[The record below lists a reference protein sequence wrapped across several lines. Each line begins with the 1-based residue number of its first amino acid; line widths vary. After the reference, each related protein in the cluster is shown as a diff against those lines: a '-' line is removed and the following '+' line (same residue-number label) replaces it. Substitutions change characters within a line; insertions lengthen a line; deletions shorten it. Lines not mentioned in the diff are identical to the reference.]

1 MTQIT
6 SENIANNTI
15 TTSQIATA
23 AVASLQGPRISTITI
38 TDGSYSALDD
48 SAVST
53 SGGYIKISGANF
65 SSGCSVVIGT
75 TSATTVTFT
84 STTELRVAVPALSAG
99 SYTVYVTNTDGGLAI
114 KVNGLTYSAF
124 PAWSTSATL
133 TPGYETTNVS
143 VSLSATSDSSITYT
157 VNAGSTLPS
166 GLSLSSSGLLS
177 GTLPAV
183 ASDTNYSFVIQ
194 ATDAELQNTPR
205 TFSLNDQADVIN
217 WTTPAANNTVYSG
230 QAGVSFSQSLL
241 ANSLAG
247 YSATITANS
256 LPTGLSIS
264 GNVITGTPSVVA
276 NTATLLT
283 ANAATSYKTGM
294 RLIYINIAVAADPYF
309 NLTTMATHASANISL
324 ANGTVISDASTNAFE
339 MTVAGTPRASNFTP
353 FGTGWSM
360 YFNGSAELSVSDT
373 SIINLINTT
382 NYTVEAWVYPTV
394 ALPGGAYSQILGSG
408 VAGGISFG
416 FYNGTPYITNNLAG
430 LVNGGTPI
438 IRAWNHIALVNTAST
453 SANLYFNGSLVGTDT
468 AYTFSAAT
476 TYVGSNGATQYFTG
490 YISNLRI
497 VKGTAVY
504 TGASLTIPT
513 APLTAIANT
522 KLLVCASNRFVDISA
537 NAYSI
542 TATGSPTIQSF
553 NPFNLTNTGS
563 DGAMYFNGSSDHLTT
578 ATATPLVLSGSVYT
592 IECWCYLT
600 SNDFSSYRILVMKRV
615 ASTAAS
621 YNIFFNI
628 TNGYL
633 AFYNGTQYTSTTAP
647 PINAWNHVAAVYD
660 GTNIN
665 LFMNGV
671 RVLQTATTNPD
682 NGGSLWIGVE
692 ADASTN
698 RFIGYISNIRILK
711 GTALYS
717 GTTYTVPTS
726 ALTAISNTSLLTLQN
741 KYSHNTTQGH
751 QDSSTNQ
758 LLITSV
764 GSPAAGNFSPF
775 SQTGWSYYLSSGN
788 NFANT
793 ISGTGMTPYT
803 NSTWTMEFWIFP
815 TGAFSLYHYV
825 VSKGTSYNRDWGVGL
840 TAVTASTATIYY
852 YWSPSTGDYATTTSG
867 GATITVG
874 NWYHIA
880 VVSTSGAVV
889 TYVNGTSVGTGTQ
902 AQFNTSNPLNLYFGS
917 FMDYGNTFY
926 PFVGYLST
934 FRYVQGTAVYTGA
947 FTPPTSAL
955 ATTQSSGTNI
965 AAIASASSTKL
976 LTAQSNRFVDNSPS
990 AFTITPTGSPSVQA
1004 FSPFAPTAAYSVNTV
1019 GGSVYFNGSTDYVKL
1034 PNSTT
1039 GLQLT
1044 TGDFTVEFWMYPTAA
1059 TATGRVFNNWDT
1071 STGTAP
1077 SFDFVQGGSTIYW
1090 DCGTNGSSSSFTISG
1105 SSPINSW
1112 THVAGV
1118 RLGNVFTL
1126 YINGVSAQTSTQAI
1140 TLQTANTITIGARNN
1155 TGSYT
1160 ELYAGYISNLRVIK
1174 GTAIYTGTFT
1184 PPTSPATSVANTSVL
1199 INGTSTALTDVT
1211 SRTNMIT
1218 VSTAKISTARSKY
1231 GTGSMYFNGSSDYI
1245 SMPVNVGIQGTEN
1258 FTVECW
1264 VYLNDITANNTKI
1277 ILLSPTNNT
1286 FGFRIGQSYH
1296 GNVQGLGIFKANVSD
1311 NDYCAYT
1318 FATGQWYHVAVVRS
1332 GSTIYFFVN
1341 GTQQTTLGTSVGSFS
1356 FVAASS
1362 ITIGANYPGTTEY
1375 FNGYIDDLRIT
1386 KYARYT
1392 TNFTP
1397 MTETFNDK

>member
-15 TTSQIATA
+15 TTSQIATT
-23 AVASLQGPRISTITI
+23 AVASLQGPRISAITI

-65 SSGCSVVIGT
+65 ASGCSVVIGT

-84 STTELRVAVPALSAG
+84 STTELHVAVPALSAG

-166 GLSLSSSGLLS
+166 GLSLSSGGLLS

-294 RLIYINIAVAADPYF
+294 RLIYINIIVAADPYF
-309 NLTTMATHASANISL
+309 NLTTMATHASANVSL

-408 VAGGISFG
+408 VVGGISFG
-416 FYNGTPYITNNLAG
+416 FYNGTPYITNNSAG

-453 SANLYFNGSLVGTDT
+453 GANLYFNGSLVGTDT

-522 KLLVCASNRFVDISA
+522 KLLVCSSNRFVDISA

-563 DGAMYFNGSSDHLTT
+563 DGAMYFNGSTDHLTT

-717 GTTYTVPTS
+717 GTTYTIPTVP
-726 ALTAISNTSLLTLQN
+726 LTAITNTSLLTLQN

-758 LLITSV
+758 LLITSA
-764 GSPAAGNFSPF
+764 GSPAAGTFSPF
-775 SQTGWSYYLSSGN
+775 SQTGWSTYFNGSSDYMSWGTTALNFLATGSTAGIAATIEAWVYTTAYNAGASAWQYNPVIALGGTYMNFGVLSGKVRFYWYDGGYQSVTS
-788 NFANT
+788 ANT
-793 ISGTGMTPYT
+793 SDVPLNTWVHICVTIS
-803 NSTWTMEFWIFP
+803 
-815 TGAFSLYHYV
+815 
-825 VSKGTSYNRDWGVGL
+825 
-840 TAVTASTATIYY
+840 
-852 YWSPSTGDYATTTSG
+852 TTT
-867 GATITVG
+867 IKL
-874 NWYHIA
+874 
-880 VVSTSGAVV
+880 
-889 TYVNGTSVGTGTQ
+889 YVNGTLNTTSATYTGIASAGANNSVYVSYEGNSGYKHTGYI
-902 AQFNTSNPLNLYFGS
+902 SNLRVVN
-917 FMDYGNTFY
+917 DI
-926 PFVGYLST
+926 
-934 FRYVQGTAVYTGA
+934 VYTGT
-947 FTPPTSAL
+947 FTPS
-955 ATTQSSGTNI
+955 TTPLT
-965 AAIASASSTKL
+965 AIANTKL
-976 LTAQSNRFVDNSPS
+976 LVFQDNRFIDRSTN
-990 AFTITPTGSPSVQA
+990 AFTATITSGPSIQA

-1019 GGSVYFNGSTDYVKL
+1019 GGSVYTGTTSDWINVANSNSLKLSTSNFTIECWIYFINPNSQTYYGIFAKRTADASYGYMLFGLNSSFGLILLASSNGSGWDIA
-1034 PNSTT
+1034 NS
-1039 GLQLT
+1039 
-1044 TGDFTVEFWMYPTAA
+1044 
-1059 TATGRVFNNWDT
+1059 
-1071 STGTAP
+1071 S
-1077 SFDFVQGGSTIYW
+1077 GSTALKKNAWYHVALVR
-1090 DCGTNGSSSSFTISG
+1090 SG
-1105 SSPINSW
+1105 SSIKAYLNGALEITVTSSAAIYDN
-1112 THVAGV
+1112 TAA
-1118 RLGNVFTL
+1118 LSIGNW
-1126 YINGVSAQTSTQAI
+1126 SETQS
-1140 TLQTANTITIGARNN
+1140 
-1155 TGSYT
+1155 SYPFI
-1160 ELYAGYISNLRVIK
+1160 GYISNFRFQI
-1174 GTAIYTGTFT
+1174 GTAQYTTTFT
-1184 PPTSPATSVANTSVL
+1184 PPTSLVTATANTNVL
-1199 INGTSTALTDVT
+1199 VNGTSTALTDVT

-1245 SMPVNVGIQGTEN
+1245 SMPVNVGIQATEN
-1258 FTVECW
+1258 FTIEFW
-1264 VYLNDITANNTKI
+1264 VY
-1277 ILLSPTNNT
+1277 
-1286 FGFRIGQSYH
+1286 
-1296 GNVQGLGIFKANVSD
+1296 
-1311 NDYCAYT
+1311 
-1318 FATGQWYHVAVVRS
+1318 
-1332 GSTIYFFVN
+1332 STVG
-1341 GTQQTTLGTSVGSFS
+1341 GTQQTFVSLGNGINIWKNTSNQLVVDDGSTGQS
-1356 FVAASS
+1356 AWTGVTISLNQWVHIAVVKNGSTTTGYINGAATGSHTFTPGS
-1362 ITIGANYPGTTEY
+1362 ITTINIGRFWTGSYYY
-1375 FNGYIDDLRIT
+1375 FTGYIDDLRIT